1 MNEAT
6 ITRRTFLRCSL
17 AAGGGLMIG
26 FHVPTA
32 LAKVVSAD
40 PTIAPAQGLE
50 VNAWLT
56 INPEGIVTIR
66 VPHSEQ
72 GQGSLTS
79 VPMMIAEELD
89 VPWQDVRAAFA
100 DVNRHVNQGE
110 EYVTMS
116 TSGSNVVRTRHPHIM
131 QAGASARER
140 LKVAAARAWGV
151 DRSEVIAR
159 QGELSAGNH
168 RGTYGEFATAAA
180 SVTLD
185 EEPKIKA
192 YGDWWLLGTD
202 VPRVDAAVK
211 SNGSAKFSIDVD
223 LDGMVYAAVRACPVP
238 WGRLTSFD
246 AEAVMD
252 RPGILAVTE
261 LKAVPGKTGG
271 NAMQN
276 AVAVVADS
284 YYRAKTALDLLPTEW
299 DYGPYANTSSQSLD
313 TEARKL
319 LEQTGKVS
327 HAEGDDP
334 LPIIAAVTQDR
345 VVSADFFRPY
355 ETHARMEPINATVS
369 VTADRVDVWSPCQ
382 NQVRALDLAADQA
395 GVSKEKVFVHTMF
408 IGGAFGG
415 GGGGNT
421 AVTRQATELSRQIGR
436 PVKVIWSREEDI
448 AQDKQRPIN
457 WSRFSAAI
465 GADGLPTAW
474 FTRSIGEP
482 NRPNNADSAI
492 RNMPYKV
499 PSRRHERHV
508 VDSHIPTAT
517 HRAPGNNQNGFMIEQ
532 FVDEVALA
540 GDWDPLEWRIRMTE
554 GMEPWQRVLLK
565 LKEVSGFRTDLPRGT
580 GMGIAVLEDHASYC
594 GVCATVSVSRRGELR
609 IEKLVVVIN
618 SGYVINPR
626 NCREQIHGAAC
637 WELSH
642 TLYGGLNLQNG
653 RFVNT
658 NFDKYR
664 LMRINEMPEIE
675 THFALSQDGWW
686 GGMGEP
692 AGPPTPP
699 AVANAI
705 YFATGKRV
713 RTTPILQQDLSWS

>member
-1 MNEAT
+1 MNT
-6 ITRRTFLRCSL
+6 STLSRRTFLRCSL
-17 AAGGGLMIG
+17 AAGGGLLIG
-26 FHVPTA
+26 FHVPA
-32 LAKVVSAD
+32 YAKIVNAD
-40 PTIAPAQGLE
+40 PTIAPADGFE

-56 INPEGIVTIR
+56 ISPEGIVTVR

-79 VPMMIAEELD
+79 VSMMIAEELD
-89 VPWQDVRAAFA
+89 IPWKDVRAVFA

-116 TSGSNVVRTRHPHIM
+116 TSGSNVVRTRHPHIL

-140 LKVAAARAWGV
+140 LKEAAAQAWAV
-151 DRSEVIAR
+151 DRSEITAR
-159 QGELSAGNH
+159 QGLLSAGKH
-168 RGTYGEFATAAA
+168 RGTYGEFATSAA

-192 YGDWWLLGTD
+192 YGDWWLLGTE

-211 SNGSAKFSIDVD
+211 ANGSAKFSIDVD
-223 LDGMVYAAVRACPVP
+223 LDGMVYAAVKACPVP
-238 WGRLTSFD
+238 WGNLSSFD
-246 AEAVMD
+246 PEAVMD
-252 RPGILAVTE
+252 RPGILAVIE
-261 LKAVPGKTGG
+261 LKAVPGKTGI

-284 YYRAKTALDLLPTEW
+284 YYRAKTALDLLPIEW
-299 DYGPYANTSSQSLD
+299 DYGPYVNTSNQSLD
-313 TEARKL
+313 AQAKAL
-319 LEQTGKVS
+319 LEKTGEVS
-327 HAEGDDP
+327 HHEGEDP
-334 LPIIAAVTQDR
+334 LPIIAATRPDKLVK
-345 VVSADFFRPY
+345 AEFFRPY

-369 VTADRVDVWSPCQ
+369 VTPERIDVWAPCQ
-382 NQVRALDLAADQA
+382 NQAQALELAADQA
-395 GVSKEKVFVHTMF
+395 GVSMQKVFVHTMF

-421 AVTRQATELSRQIGR
+421 AVTRQATELSKQLKR
-436 PVKVIWSREEDI
+436 PVKVIWSRDEDI

-457 WSRFSAAI
+457 WSRFSATI
-465 GADGLPTAW
+465 GQDGLPTAW
-474 FTRSIGEP
+474 FTRSVGEP
-482 NRPNNADSAI
+482 NRPDNADSAI
-492 RNMPYKV
+492 REMPYKV

-508 VDSHIPTAT
+508 VDSHIPTAS

-540 GDWDPLEWRIRMTE
+540 GGWDPLDWRIKLTE

-565 LKEVSGFRTDLPRGT
+565 LKEVAGFRTDLPRGE

-594 GVCATVSVSRRGELR
+594 AVCASVTVSRRGELR
-609 IEKLVVVIN
+609 VEKLVVVIN
-618 SGYVINPR
+618 PGYVINPR

-642 TLYGGLNLQNG
+642 ALFGGLDLQNG

-664 LMRINEMPEIE
+664 LMRINDMPEIE